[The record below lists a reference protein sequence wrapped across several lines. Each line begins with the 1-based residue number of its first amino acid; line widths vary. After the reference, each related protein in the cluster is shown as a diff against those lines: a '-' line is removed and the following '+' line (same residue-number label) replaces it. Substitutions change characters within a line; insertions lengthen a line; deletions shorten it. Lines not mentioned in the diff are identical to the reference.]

1 MCATMVVT
9 SGTLLRFV
17 RWALPKLA
25 RVEIEGRQRVPAEG
39 PAIFVF
45 NHLGIFDGPLAY
57 LSIGREDTSGWV
69 AEKNQAN
76 PFYAYLVRVIDGVW
90 LDRANPQASSFKQA
104 LAWLRKGG
112 AFGVAPEGNRSPTN
126 VLLPGRPGV
135 AYLAAMS
142 GATIVPGG
150 HTGTDIVW
158 DEWKRLR
165 KPVLRIRFGEPFTL
179 PPLPRE
185 GRDAALQAGIDE
197 IMCRIAAILPEDY
210 RGVYAE
216 YPRVQELSATEPLP
230 NRSQDTNVKSL
241 PLSHIAE
248 EGS

>member
-1 MCATMVVT
+1 MVVT

-17 RWALPKLA
+17 RWALPGIA
-25 RVEIEGRQRVPAEG
+25 RVEIEGSEHVPAEG

-57 LSIGREDTSGWV
+57 MSIGREDTSGWV
-69 AEKNQAN
+69 AEKNQDN

-104 LAWLRKGG
+104 MAWLRKGG

-126 VLLPGRPGV
+126 ALLPGKPGV
-135 AYLAAMS
+135 AYLAALS

-150 HTGTDIVW
+150 HTGPDLVW
-158 DEWKRLR
+158 NEWKRLR
-165 KPVLRIRFGEPFTL
+165 KPVLRMRFGEPFTL

-185 GRDAALQAGIDE
+185 GRDAALEAGIDE
-197 IMCRIAAILPEDY
+197 IMCRIAALLPESY
-210 RGVYAE
+210 RGVYAV
-216 YPRVQELSATEPLP
+216 YPRVQELLAAGPQP
-230 NRSQDTNVKSL
+230 NRFQDSNFESL
-241 PLSHIAE
+241 HLSHIAE
-248 EGS
+248 EGR

>member
-1 MCATMVVT
+1 MAVT

-17 RWALPKLA
+17 RWVLPRIA
-25 RVEIEGRQRVPAEG
+25 RVEIVGSEHVPAEG

-57 LSIGREDTSGWV
+57 QSIGREDTSGWV

-126 VLLPGRPGV
+126 ALLPGKPGV

-150 HTGTDIVW
+150 HTGTERVW
-158 DEWKRLR
+158 QSWLRLR
-165 KPVLRIRFGEPFTL
+165 KPVLRMRFGPAFTL

-185 GRDAALQAGIDE
+185 GREAALQACIDE
-197 IMCRIAAILPEDY
+197 IMCRIAALLPEDY
-210 RGVYAE
+210 RGAYADF
-216 YPRVQELSATEPLP
+216 PRVQELLATPPLA
-230 NRSQDTNVKSL
+230 NRFQDTNFESL